1 MLKIKVLAVGK
12 CKELWLNE
20 ALRDYE
26 KRLSPSLRL
35 EWIFPRNDKELET
48 VLEQE
53 PGFIALDPRGTALD
67 SPSFSH
73 KLMKLFAEGGSRLV
87 LVIGGPEGIPK
98 HLLQKAFFCWSL
110 SPLTFTHQIVRL
122 ILVEQIYRAFEISK
136 GSPYHK

>member
-20 ALRDYE
+20 ALSDYE

-35 EWIFPRNDKELET
+35 EWVFPRSDKELAAA
-48 VLEQE
+48 LEQE
-53 PGFIALDPRGTALD
+53 ASFIALDPKGTALD
-67 SPSFSH
+67 SPSFSR
-73 KLMKLFAEGGSRLV
+73 KLMKLFEEQGSRLV

-98 HLLQKAFFCWSL
+98 ELLKKALFSWSL

-122 ILVEQIYRAFEISK
+122 ILVEQLYRALEIAK